1 MARVLEIEGETV
13 DQALYMG
20 LEQMK
25 LSIDEVEMEVLDYG
39 KKGFIGIGSRPA
51 KVRLTEREQAVV
63 PDFVLNKDKPK
74 EKAPRRDHDRR
85 DRHHGDRPERA
96 PRSEQKPVKEDKPA
110 AEEAVE
116 EETAKGPYFPEGTVF
131 VENEVTEFLKGL
143 MEHIGVEGTV
153 QAAEKDN
160 GLLVNIEGPDMGVLI
175 GRRGETL
182 DAVQYLASLVYNKD
196 KDDYR
201 RVTVDTE
208 NYRKKR
214 ENTLIR
220 LAHKKAGQVA
230 RTGRKVVLEPMS
242 PFERRIIHFA
252 LQNDKFVTTYS
263 EGEEPN
269 RHVII
274 EKKEKKADNK
284 AENKEQ

>member
-1 MARVLEIEGETV
+1 MARVIEIEGKTIDE
-13 DQALYMG
+13 ALYHG
-20 LEQMK
+20 LDQ
-25 LSIDEVEMEVLDYG
+25 LALTIAEVDMEVLDYG
-39 KKGFIGIGSRPA
+39 SKGFMGIGYKPVKIKLS
-51 KVRLTEREQAVV
+51 EREEAVI

-74 EKAPRRDHDRR
+74 EKAPRKDRR
-85 DRHHGDRPERA
+85 EK
-96 PRSEQKPVKEDKPA
+96 PRREKVEKEEKTEEVKGE
-110 AEEAVE
+110 
-116 EETAKGPYFPEGTVF
+116 YFPEGTEF

-143 MEHIGVEGTV
+143 MEHVGISNGTV
-153 QAAEKDN
+153 KAANTDN
-160 GLLVNIEGPDMGVLI
+160 GLLVNLEGDDMGVLI

-196 KDDYR
+196 KDDYHR
-201 RVTVDTE
+201 ITVDTE

-220 LAHKKAGQVA
+220 LARKKASQVA
-230 RTGRKVVLEPMS
+230 KSGKNVVLEPMS

-269 RHVII
+269 RHVVIA
-274 EKKEKKADNK
+274 KK
-284 AENKEQ
+284 

>member
-1 MARVLEIEGETV
+1 MARVLEIEGESV
-13 DQALYMG
+13 DQALYLG

-25 LSIDEVEMEVLDYG
+25 LSIDEIEMEVLEYG
-39 KKGFIGIGSRPA
+39 KKGFMGIGNKPA
-51 KVRLTEREQAVV
+51 KVRLTEREEAVV
-63 PDFVLNKDKPK
+63 PEFILNKDKPK
-74 EKAPRRDHDRR
+74 EKPRREKRDRR
-85 DRHHGDRPERA
+85 EKREK
-96 PRSEQKPVKEDKPA
+96 S
-110 AEEAVE
+110 
-116 EETAKGPYFPEGTVF
+116 EETFVATGEYFPEGTEF

-143 MEHIGVEGTV
+143 MEHVGVNGTV
-153 QAAEKDN
+153 KAANTDN
-160 GLLVNIEGPDMGVLI
+160 GLLVNLEGDDMGVLI

-196 KDDYR
+196 KNEYH

-220 LAHKKAGQVA
+220 LAKKKAAQVA
-230 RTGRKVVLEPMS
+230 RTGKKVVLEPMS

-269 RHVII
+269 RHLVID
-274 EKKEKKADNK
+274 KK
-284 AENKEQ
+284 

>member
-1 MARVLEIEGETV
+1 MARVLEIEGESV
-13 DQALYMG
+13 DQALYLG

-25 LSIDEVEMEVLDYG
+25 LSIDEIEMEVLEYG
-39 KKGFIGIGSRPA
+39 KKGFMGIGNKPA
-51 KVRLTEREQAVV
+51 KVRLTEREEAVV
-63 PDFVLNKDKPK
+63 PEFILNKDKPK
-74 EKAPRRDHDRR
+74 EKPRREKRDRR
-85 DRHHGDRPERA
+85 EKREK
-96 PRSEQKPVKEDKPA
+96 S
-110 AEEAVE
+110 
-116 EETAKGPYFPEGTVF
+116 EETFVATGEYFPEGTEF

-143 MEHIGVEGTV
+143 MEHVGVNGTV
-153 QAAEKDN
+153 KAANTDN
-160 GLLVNIEGPDMGVLI
+160 GLLVNLEGDDMGVLI

-196 KDDYR
+196 KNDYH

-220 LAHKKAGQVA
+220 LAKKKAAQVS
-230 RTGRKVVLEPMS
+230 RTGKKVVLEPMS

-269 RHVII
+269 RHLVID
-274 EKKEKKADNK
+274 KK
-284 AENKEQ
+284 

>member
-1 MARVLEIEGETV
+1 MARVIEMEGKTIDE
-13 DQALYMG
+13 ALYLG
-20 LEQMK
+20 LDQLK
-25 LSIDEVEMEVLDYG
+25 LTIDEVEMEVIDYG
-39 KKGFIGIGSRPA
+39 QKGFMGIGYKPV
-51 KVRLTEREQAVV
+51 KVKLTEREEAVI
-63 PDFVLNKDKPK
+63 PDFILNKDK
-74 EKAPRRDHDRR
+74 EKAPRKERR
-85 DRHHGDRPERA
+85 EK
-96 PRSEQKPVKEDKPA
+96 PRKEKKNDINEEVKGE
-110 AEEAVE
+110 
-116 EETAKGPYFPEGTVF
+116 YFPEGTEF

-143 MEHIGVEGTV
+143 MDHVGIKDGTV
-153 QAAEKDN
+153 KAANTDN
-160 GLLVNIEGPDMGVLI
+160 GLLVNLTGDSMGTLI

-196 KDDYR
+196 KDEYH

-220 LAHKKAGQVA
+220 LAKKKAGQVA
-230 RTGRKVVLEPMS
+230 KTGKKVVLEPMS

-269 RHVII
+269 RHIVID
-274 EKKEKKADNK
+274 KK
-284 AENKEQ
+284 

>member
-1 MARVLEIEGETV
+1 MARVIEIEAETV

-20 LEQMK
+20 LEQLK
-25 LSIDEVEMEVLDYG
+25 LSIDEIEMEVLDYG

-51 KVRLTEREQAVV
+51 KVRLTERSEAII

-74 EKAPRRDHDRR
+74 EKAPRRERKGHPLRE
-85 DRHHGDRPERA
+85 HHEERQQVQA
-96 PRSEQKPVKEDKPA
+96 
-110 AEEAVE
+110 
-116 EETAKGPYFPEGTVF
+116 GPYFPEGTEF
-131 VENEVTEFLKGL
+131 IENEVTSFLKGL
-143 MEHIGVEGTV
+143 MEQMQVEGTV
-153 QAAEKDN
+153 QAAETEN
-160 GLLVNIEGPDMGVLI
+160 GLLVNLEGPDMGVLI

-182 DAVQYLASLVYNKD
+182 DAIQYLASLIYNKD
-196 KDDYR
+196 KEEYH

-214 ENTLIR
+214 EATLVR
-220 LAHKKAGQVA
+220 LAKRMAAQVA

-274 EKKEKKADNK
+274 DKKNS
-284 AENKEQ
+284 

>member
-13 DQALYMG
+13 DQALYLG

-25 LSIDEVEMEVLDYG
+25 LSIDEVEMEVLEYG
-39 KKGFIGIGSRPA
+39 KKGFMGIGSKAARV
-51 KVRLTEREQAVV
+51 KLTEREEAVI

-74 EKAPRRDHDRR
+74 EKAPRRERKEKPYKHDF
-85 DRHHGDRPERA
+85 
-96 PRSEQKPVKEDKPA
+96 KEN
-110 AEEAVE
+110 EEI
-116 EETAKGPYFPEGTVF
+116 KGEYFPENTEF

-143 MEHIGVEGTV
+143 MSHVGINGTV
-153 QAAEKDN
+153 KAANTDN
-160 GLLVNIEGPDMGVLI
+160 GLLVNLEGDDMGVLI

-196 KDDYR
+196 KDDYH

-220 LAHKKAGQVA
+220 LAKKKAGLVA
-230 RTGRKVVLEPMS
+230 KSGRRVVLEPMS

-252 LQNDKFVTTYS
+252 LQNDKYVTTYS

-269 RHVII
+269 RHIVID
-274 EKKEKKADNK
+274 KK
-284 AENKEQ
+284 

>member
-1 MARVLEIEGETV
+1 MARVLEIEGESV
-13 DQALYMG
+13 DQALYLG

-25 LSIDEVEMEVLDYG
+25 LSIDEIEMEVLEYG
-39 KKGFIGIGSRPA
+39 KKGFMGIGNKPA
-51 KVRLTEREQAVV
+51 KVRLTEREEAVV
-63 PDFVLNKDKPK
+63 PEFILNKDKPK
-74 EKAPRRDHDRR
+74 EKPRREKRDRR
-85 DRHHGDRPERA
+85 EKREK
-96 PRSEQKPVKEDKPA
+96 S
-110 AEEAVE
+110 
-116 EETAKGPYFPEGTVF
+116 EETFVATGEYFPEGTEF

-143 MEHIGVEGTV
+143 MEHVGVNGTV
-153 QAAEKDN
+153 KAANTDN
-160 GLLVNIEGPDMGVLI
+160 GLLVNLEGDDMGVLI

-196 KDDYR
+196 KNDYH

-220 LAHKKAGQVA
+220 LAKKKAAQVA
-230 RTGRKVVLEPMS
+230 RTGKKVVLEPMS

-269 RHVII
+269 RHLVID
-274 EKKEKKADNK
+274 KK
-284 AENKEQ
+284 